1 MNGKR
6 IKERIFYGV
15 AIGTSIV
22 LLLFFILSVWIGFE
36 AKNLCLQARWQYGGD
51 CVSALM
57 AQLDDT
63 DEGFR
68 NRNHAIWALGQIG
81 DVRAMPTL
89 RAHYTGIIPER
100 EPLDAMISQYE
111 LKKAIAQ
118 MNGGINI
125 TRFIWM
131 DFFSAR
137 E

>member
-15 AIGTSIV
+15 AIGTSIM

-36 AKNLCLQARWQYGGD
+36 AKNLCLEARWQYGGD

-63 DEGFR
+63 DQGFR

-125 TRFIWM
+125 TRFIWK

>member
-15 AIGTSIV
+15 AIGTSIM

-63 DEGFR
+63 DQGFR

-125 TRFIWM
+125 TRFIWK